1 MITGFVSIVG
11 AGPGAPDLLTVRA
24 RRRLRRADLVIHD
37 GLVPPAIVRLAHAA
51 RRHSVSRRPGADGPS
66 PDDVVDLM
74 IEAVARGEQ
83 VVRLRAG
90 DPFVFARGAEEAL
103 GLAQAGVPFEIVP
116 GLTTASAAP
125 TFAGIPLTH
134 RGVASAFVVVSG
146 HAPETFEAVL
156 HGVPP
161 STVTVVVLMG
171 IRARADIA
179 GFLLGRGWRP
189 DTPAAIV
196 SNASRREQRVWR
208 GTLAALSTERHG
220 EAHPAPG
227 VIVIGDV
234 VEVGAAI
241 ATALRPQRRAAVAHF
256 INPSLPSQEAPW
268 QP

>member
-1 MITGFVSIVG
+1 MTGFVSIVG
-11 AGPGAPDLLTVRA
+11 AGPGSPDLLTVRA
-24 RRRLRRADLVIHD
+24 LRRLRRAELVIHD
-37 GLVPPAIVRLAHAA
+37 GLVPPAILRLAPAA
-51 RRHSVSRRPGADGPS
+51 RHHSVSRRPGAEGP
-66 PDDVVDLM
+66 PPRDVVELM

-103 GLAQAGVPFEIVP
+103 GLAQARVPFEIVP

-146 HAPETFEAVL
+146 HAPDTFEPVL
-156 HGVPP
+156 RGIAPA
-161 STVTVVVLMG
+161 TVTVVVLMG
-171 IRARADIA
+171 IQARAGIA
-179 GFLLGRGWRP
+179 AFLIARGWRP

-196 SNASRREQRVWR
+196 SNASRREQRIWR
-208 GTLAALSTERHG
+208 GVLAELSTHRQAEI
-220 EAHPAPG
+220 HPAPG

-234 VEVGAAI
+234 VEVGATI
-241 ATALRPQRRAAVAHF
+241 AAAMQLPPRDAVAHLV
-256 INPSLPSQEAPW
+256 NPSLPSQEALW